1 MSTPADPVR
10 NPMMNLRTGDSPTA
24 FTCQAS
30 FSAATLSPTAV
41 ASCLIRPPPSYTSM
55 IRKGYPDRKLLALPT
70 FKNCQSALQSQ
81 RPRHL
86 PAPPAIARQ
95 RLCETHAY
103 PSTERSGQSAA
114 PDCINQIGLTPYA
127 SGF

>member
-1 MSTPADPVR
+1 MSALADPVR
-10 NPMMNLRTGDSPTA
+10 ILRGNLRAGDSGTT
-24 FTCQAS
+24 FKCQACLS
-30 FSAATLSPTAV
+30 VATLSPTAV
-41 ASCLIRPPPSYTSM
+41 ASYLIRPPPSYTSM
-55 IRKGYPDRKLLALPT
+55 IRKGYPDLKLLALPT

-95 RLCETHAY
+95 RLCETHVY
-103 PSTERSGQSAA
+103 PSTERCGQSAA

-127 SGF
+127 SEF